1 MIKYPLNMKKLAKEL
16 IDVYFDFI
24 KECKRCDHGYSSW
37 KETFIQIWHDS
48 IRPLKDIDE
57 SIPISDKIIISKF
70 YHLLINIARPQYIIG
85 REVSELGYLNTLS
98 KSGMK
103 ILRNLHEEIVDSN
116 AIHSL

>member
-1 MIKYPLNMKKLAKEL
+1 MNKLAKEL
-16 IDVYFDFI
+16 IDVYFDFV
-24 KECKRCDHGYSSW
+24 KECKRCDELNGDHGYSSW

-70 YHLLINIARPQYIIG
+70 YHLLINITRPQYIIG
-85 REVSELGYLNTLS
+85 REVSELGYLNNLS

-103 ILRNLHEEIVDSN
+103 IIRNLHEEIVDSN